1 MILYFL
7 TKNMFIK
14 RIEFKNNPIL
24 WDLKLD
30 FTLDNW
36 EHAETIILWWEN
48 WTWKTTI
55 LEAIFSLWH
64 YYSMWLVENEK
75 RIFELKL
82 SNIEL
87 EIFHQHGF
95 FNDMSQDSNLTLF
108 IKFFLD
114 KWNMSFETSYI
125 TPNNFFSSFGLF
137 GYDWIKNLFCT
148 VYSDVGINY
157 NSGSI
162 QYVTTKDVDQNILT
176 NYKSPPNLSQ
186 EIKQL
191 LVDIHTQDALDFSQY
206 CEDNKDMIMNNPE
219 LLEEWK
225 SKRMKRFNSAF
236 SSIFLNKRFK
246 EVRNGVNSKEV
257 IFEENGKECAI
268 DQLSSWEKQ
277 IVFRGWFLLQNQ
289 NSINGNIVL
298 IDEPEISLH
307 PNWQLKILDFYKKIF
322 QNESWQQTSQ
332 LIVVTHSPFII
343 NNPNR
348 LNDKVITLS
357 KDNWKIIVDEKP
369 KFFWFSTAEE
379 FVSESFNINQFHKWK
394 PIVLS
399 EWKNYNY
406 LIKAKEF
413 FWQDLDIGICDTS
426 NFNTG
431 QLRTLFDYL
440 KQINF
445 NSNVIIFIWDTDY
458 QDKFQWGLK
467 DKWTKF
473 LFPMLFTKNLN
484 GITPWG
490 IENMF
495 DKEYFPDKDK
505 FQKDFYQSKVPRN
518 DWGVSTELRKQEF
531 EAYVMKNTSKEM
543 FKHFEPLF
551 ADIRQILSKSN
562 N

>member
-1 MILYFL
+1 
-7 TKNMFIK
+7 MFIK

-36 EHAETIILWWEN
+36 EPAETIILWWEN

-55 LEAIFSLWH
+55 LEAIFSLWN
-64 YYSMWLVENEK
+64 YYSMQLVENEE
-75 RIFELKL
+75 RIFEIEFNKL
-82 SNIEL
+82 ELDIFQKNNVIIDMKKWPNI
-87 EIFHQHGF
+87 
-95 FNDMSQDSNLTLF
+95 TLF
-108 IKFFLD
+108 FTFYLNTWLFCKVAD
-114 KWNMSFETSYI
+114 TY
-125 TPNNFFSSFGLF
+125 PNNFLPINNFQIIGWTNDLF
-137 GYDWIKNLFCT
+137 YPI
-148 VYSDVGINY
+148 YSNVGINY
-157 NSGSI
+157 NSDSI
-162 QYVTTKDVDQNILT
+162 QYVTTKDVDQNIWI

-191 LVDIHTQDALDFSQY
+191 LVDINTQDALDFSKY
-206 CEDNKDMIMNNPE
+206 YENNRDVIKNNPE
-219 LLEEWK
+219 ILEKWR

-236 SSIFLNKRFK
+236 SSFFPNKRFK
-246 EVRNGVNSKEV
+246 EVRNRENYKEV
-257 IFEENGKECAI
+257 IFEENGKECTI

-277 IVFRGWFLLQNQ
+277 IVFRGGFLLQNK

-357 KDNWKIIVDEKP
+357 KDNWEIIVDEKP

-379 FVSESFNINQFHKWK
+379 FVSESFNINLLHKWK

-406 LIKAKEF
+406 IKKAKEF

-431 QLRTLFDYL
+431 QLRTLFNYL

-458 QDKFQWGLK
+458 QEQFQWGLK
-467 DKWTKF
+467 DEWTKF

-484 GITPWG
+484 GIIQWG

-495 DKEYFPDKDK
+495 DEEYFPDKDK
-505 FQKDFYQSKVPRN
+505 FQKDFYQSKGPRN
-518 DWGVSTELRKQEF
+518 DWGILTELRKQEF
-531 EAYVMKNTSKEM
+531 EAYVMRNASEDM

>member
-1 MILYFL
+1 
-7 TKNMFIK
+7 MFIK

-36 EHAETIILWWEN
+36 EPAETIILWWEN

-55 LEAIFSLWH
+55 LEAIFSLWN
-64 YYSMWLVENEK
+64 YYSMQLVENEE
-75 RIFELKL
+75 RIFEIEFNKL
-82 SNIEL
+82 ELDIFQKNNVIIDMKKWPNI
-87 EIFHQHGF
+87 
-95 FNDMSQDSNLTLF
+95 TLF
-108 IKFFLD
+108 FTFYLNTWLFCKVAD
-114 KWNMSFETSYI
+114 TY
-125 TPNNFFSSFGLF
+125 PNNFLPINNFQIIGWTNDLF
-137 GYDWIKNLFCT
+137 YPI
-148 VYSDVGINY
+148 YSNVGINY
-157 NSGSI
+157 NSDSI
-162 QYVTTKDVDQNILT
+162 QYVTTKDVDQNIWI

-191 LVDIHTQDALDFSQY
+191 LVDINTQDALDFSKY
-206 CEDNKDMIMNNPE
+206 YENNRDVIKNNPE
-219 LLEEWK
+219 ILEKWR

-236 SSIFLNKRFK
+236 SSFFPNKRFK
-246 EVRNGVNSKEV
+246 EVRNRENYKEV
-257 IFEENGKECAI
+257 IFEENGKECTI

-277 IVFRGWFLLQNQ
+277 IVFRGGFLLQNK

-357 KDNWKIIVDEKP
+357 KDNWEIIVDEKP

-379 FVSESFNINQFHKWK
+379 FVSESFNINLLHKLK

-406 LIKAKEF
+406 IKKAKEF

-431 QLRTLFDYL
+431 QLRTLFNYL

-458 QDKFQWGLK
+458 QEQFQWGLK
-467 DKWTKF
+467 DEWTKF

-484 GITPWG
+484 GITQWG

-495 DKEYFPDKDK
+495 DEEYFPDKDK
-505 FQKDFYQSKVPRN
+505 FQKDFYQSKGPRN
-518 DWGVSTELRKQEF
+518 DWGILTELRKQEF
-531 EAYVMKNTSKEM
+531 EAYVMRNASEDM

>member
-1 MILYFL
+1 
-7 TKNMFIK
+7 MFIK
-14 RIEFKNNPIL
+14 RIEFKNNSIL
-24 WDLKLD
+24 WGLKLD

-36 EHAETIILWWEN
+36 EPAETIILWWEN

-55 LEAIFSLWH
+55 LEAIFSLWN
-64 YYSMWLVENEK
+64 YYSMWLVENEE
-75 RIFELKL
+75 RIFELQL
-82 SNIEL
+82 NERELNICQSHDFL
-87 EIFHQHGF
+87 NGM
-95 FNDMSQDSNLTLF
+95 NQDSHMTLF
-108 IKFFLD
+108 VKFSQNPEYTNVETSELTPDSFCEANF
-114 KWNMSFETSYI
+114 KWNRS
-125 TPNNFFSSFGLF
+125 
-137 GYDWIKNLFCT
+137 WVRNLFYSI
-148 VYSDVGINY
+148 YSDVWVNY
-157 NSGSI
+157 HSGSI
-162 QYVTTKDVDQNILT
+162 GQVTAIDVDQHISV
-176 NYKSPPNLSQ
+176 NYKSSPNLSQ

-191 LVDIHTQDALDFSQY
+191 LVDINTQDALDFSTY
-206 CEDNKDMIMNNPE
+206 YEDHKDDIMNKPE
-219 LLEEWK
+219 LLEEWR
-225 SKRMKRFNSAF
+225 SKRMKRFNDAF
-236 SSIFLNKRFK
+236 ASIFPNKRFK
-246 EVRNGVNSKEV
+246 EIRNETNSKEV
-257 IFEENGKECAI
+257 IFEENGKECTI

>member
-1 MILYFL
+1 M
-7 TKNMFIK
+7 
-14 RIEFKNNPIL
+14 
-24 WDLKLD
+24 
-30 FTLDNW
+30 
-36 EHAETIILWWEN
+36 
-48 WTWKTTI
+48 
-55 LEAIFSLWH
+55 
-64 YYSMWLVENEK
+64 
-75 RIFELKL
+75 
-82 SNIEL
+82 
-87 EIFHQHGF
+87 
-95 FNDMSQDSNLTLF
+95 
-108 IKFFLD
+108 
-114 KWNMSFETSYI
+114 
-125 TPNNFFSSFGLF
+125 
-137 GYDWIKNLFCT
+137 
-148 VYSDVGINY
+148 
-157 NSGSI
+157 
-162 QYVTTKDVDQNILT
+162 
-176 NYKSPPNLSQ
+176 
-186 EIKQL
+186 
-191 LVDIHTQDALDFSQY
+191 
-206 CEDNKDMIMNNPE
+206 
-219 LLEEWK
+219 
-225 SKRMKRFNSAF
+225 
-236 SSIFLNKRFK
+236 
-246 EVRNGVNSKEV
+246 
-257 IFEENGKECAI
+257 
-268 DQLSSWEKQ
+268 
-277 IVFRGWFLLQNQ
+277 
-289 NSINGNIVL
+289 L

>member
-1 MILYFL
+1 
-7 TKNMFIK
+7 MFIK

-36 EHAETIILWWEN
+36 EPAETIILWWEN

-55 LEAIFSLWH
+55 LEAIFSLWN
-64 YYSMWLVENEK
+64 YYSMQLVENEE
-75 RIFELKL
+75 RIFEIEFNKL
-82 SNIEL
+82 ELDIFQKNNVIIDMKKWPNI
-87 EIFHQHGF
+87 
-95 FNDMSQDSNLTLF
+95 TLF
-108 IKFFLD
+108 FTFYLNTWLFCKVAD
-114 KWNMSFETSYI
+114 TY
-125 TPNNFFSSFGLF
+125 PNNFLPINNFQIIGWTNDLF
-137 GYDWIKNLFCT
+137 YPI
-148 VYSDVGINY
+148 YSNVGINY
-157 NSGSI
+157 NSDSI
-162 QYVTTKDVDQNILT
+162 QYVTTKDVDQNIWI

-191 LVDIHTQDALDFSQY
+191 LVDINTQDALDFSKY
-206 CEDNKDMIMNNPE
+206 YENNREVIKNNPE
-219 LLEEWK
+219 ILEKWR

-236 SSIFLNKRFK
+236 SSFFPNKRFK
-246 EVRNGVNSKEV
+246 EVRNRENYKEV
-257 IFEENGKECAI
+257 IFEENGKECTI

-277 IVFRGWFLLQNQ
+277 IVFRGGFLLQNK

-357 KDNWKIIVDEKP
+357 KDNWEIIVDEKP

-379 FVSESFNINQFHKWK
+379 FVSESFNINLLHKWK

-406 LIKAKEF
+406 IKKAKEF

-431 QLRTLFDYL
+431 QLRTLFNYL

-458 QDKFQWGLK
+458 QEQFQWGLK
-467 DKWTKF
+467 DEWTKF

-484 GITPWG
+484 GITQWG

-495 DKEYFPDKDK
+495 DEEYFPDKDK
-505 FQKDFYQSKVPRN
+505 FQKDFYQSKGPRN
-518 DWGVSTELRKQEF
+518 DWGILTELRKQEF
-531 EAYVMKNTSKEM
+531 EAYVMRNASEDM

>member
-1 MILYFL
+1 
-7 TKNMFIK
+7 MFIK

-36 EHAETIILWWEN
+36 EPAETIILWWEN

-55 LEAIFSLWH
+55 LEAIFSLWN
-64 YYSMWLVENEK
+64 YYSMQLVENEE
-75 RIFELKL
+75 RIFEIEFNKL
-82 SNIEL
+82 ELDIFQKNNVIIDMKKWPNI
-87 EIFHQHGF
+87 
-95 FNDMSQDSNLTLF
+95 TLF
-108 IKFFLD
+108 FTFYLNTWLFCKVAD
-114 KWNMSFETSYI
+114 TY
-125 TPNNFFSSFGLF
+125 PNNFLPINNFQIIGWTNDLF
-137 GYDWIKNLFCT
+137 YPI
-148 VYSDVGINY
+148 YSNVGINY
-157 NSGSI
+157 NSDSI
-162 QYVTTKDVDQNILT
+162 QYVTTKDVDQNIWI

-191 LVDIHTQDALDFSQY
+191 LVDINTQDALDFSKY
-206 CEDNKDMIMNNPE
+206 YENNRDVIKNNPE
-219 LLEEWK
+219 ILEKWR

-236 SSIFLNKRFK
+236 SSFFPNKRFK
-246 EVRNGVNSKEV
+246 EVRNRENYKEV
-257 IFEENGKECAI
+257 IFEENGKECTI

-277 IVFRGWFLLQNQ
+277 IVFRGGFLLQNK

-357 KDNWKIIVDEKP
+357 KDNWEIIVDEKP

-458 QDKFQWGLK
+458 QEKFQWGLK

-531 EAYVMKNTSKEM
+531 EAYVMENTSKEM

>member
-1 MILYFL
+1 
-7 TKNMFIK
+7 MFIK

-36 EHAETIILWWEN
+36 EPAETIILWWEN

-55 LEAIFSLWH
+55 LEAIFSLWN
-64 YYSMWLVENEK
+64 YYSMQLVENEE
-75 RIFELKL
+75 RIFEIEFNKL
-82 SNIEL
+82 ELDIFQKNNVIIDMKKWPNI
-87 EIFHQHGF
+87 
-95 FNDMSQDSNLTLF
+95 TLF
-108 IKFFLD
+108 FTFYLNTWLFCKVAD
-114 KWNMSFETSYI
+114 TY
-125 TPNNFFSSFGLF
+125 PNNFLPINNFQIIGWTNDLF
-137 GYDWIKNLFCT
+137 YPI
-148 VYSDVGINY
+148 YSNVGINY
-157 NSGSI
+157 NSDSI
-162 QYVTTKDVDQNILT
+162 QYVTTKDVDQNIWI

-191 LVDIHTQDALDFSQY
+191 LVDINTQDALDFSKY
-206 CEDNKDMIMNNPE
+206 YENNRDVIKNNPE
-219 LLEEWK
+219 ILEKWR

-236 SSIFLNKRFK
+236 SSFFPNKRFK
-246 EVRNGVNSKEV
+246 EVRNRENYKEV
-257 IFEENGKECAI
+257 IFEENGKECTI

-277 IVFRGWFLLQNQ
+277 IVFRGGFLLQNK

-357 KDNWKIIVDEKP
+357 KDNWEIIVDEKP

-458 QDKFQWGLK
+458 QEKFQWGLK

-531 EAYVMKNTSKEM
+531 EAYVMENTSKEM

-551 ADIRQILSKSN
+551 ADIRQILSKRKN
-562 N
+562 